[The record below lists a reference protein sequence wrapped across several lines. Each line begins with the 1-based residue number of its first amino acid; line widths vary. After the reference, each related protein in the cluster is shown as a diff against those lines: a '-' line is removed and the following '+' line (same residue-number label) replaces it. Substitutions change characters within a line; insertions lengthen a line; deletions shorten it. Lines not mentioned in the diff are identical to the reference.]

1 MKLGLEGIVRPGE
14 EPGIAMSGW
23 EPEHSFHG
31 PTEEFQKDAKSLE
44 VNSRPIAGL
53 SLL

>member
-1 MKLGLEGIVRPGE
+1 MKLGLEGIVPPSE

-31 PTEEFQKDAKSLE
+31 PTEEFQKDAKSQK
-44 VNSRPIAGL
+44 VNSRPITVW